1 MPQPDC
7 SSARG
12 FVRSLF
18 EGRIESRAV
27 FPFPYP
33 TEEVLETG
41 TSVAEMV
48 RDWAADAVDPVVID
62 KQKTFPPE
70 IMEGLAEL
78 GLFGLTIPEEHDGAG
93 MGAWTYAQAM
103 EALSHRCASTATILG
118 AHLGIGLKGLLLDGT
133 PEQKA
138 KWLPRLAS
146 GELIAAFA
154 LTEAGAG
161 SDAAALRTT
170 ADPQPDGSWKLNGT
184 KIWITNGGIANC
196 FTVFARTPDPENPEA
211 SLMERP
217 VSAFFIEKTA
227 GGITIGLPED
237 KMGLCGSS
245 TTEVAFEDT
254 LVPADALLGKRGQGF
269 KLALRI
275 LNGGRHG
282 LAACCVGQAKLS
294 RSGAVA
300 HARERVQYGRPIAEF
315 GMVQELMAGMD
326 ADIYTMESG
335 TWLTAA
341 MMDRGEHETM
351 LEAACTKM
359 YATEKLWSVANDAL
373 QITGGTGFMREY
385 PYERILRDARIN
397 MIFEGTNQVLR
408 MMLGTQGLRA
418 LVRGQARYPDGQE
431 RLEGVHASFAH
442 EREVFDELVPH
453 FASRARAAVEAHGKG
468 IRKAQFALHRL
479 SDMAM
484 CLFQTAAVLSRIST
498 ALDNEL
504 AGKASDQEQAVAHL
518 SCRRLEREFRIA
530 LMDEE
535 RPADEWVERVA
546 RGM

>member
-1 MPQPDC
+1 MPQPESEPDP
-7 SSARG
+7 SQG

-18 EGRIESRAV
+18 EGRIESSAL
-27 FPFPYP
+27 FPFPWP
-33 TEEVLETG
+33 PIEVLETS
-41 TSVAEMV
+41 TSFEEMV
-48 RDWAADAVDPVVID
+48 RDWAQESVDPVRID
-62 KQKTFPPE
+62 KEKSFPPE
-70 IMEGLAEL
+70 VIEGMIEL
-78 GLFGLTIPEEHDGAG
+78 GLFGLTVPEEHEGAG
-93 MGAWTYAQAM
+93 MGAWAYARTM
-103 EALSHRCASTATILG
+103 ETLAHRCASTATILG
-118 AHLGIGLKGLLLDGT
+118 AHLGIGMKGLILDGDD
-133 PEQKA
+133 EQK
-138 KWLPRLAS
+138 KRWLARLAS

-170 ADPQPDGSWKLNGT
+170 AAPQPDGSWKINGT

-196 FTVFARTPDPENPEA
+196 FTVFARTPDPANPDA
-211 SLMERP
+211 PLMERP
-217 VSAFFIEKTA
+217 ISAFFVEKDA
-227 GGITIGLPED
+227 GGVSIGQPED

-254 LVPADALLGKRGQGF
+254 IVPAEALLGEEGQGF

-294 RSGAVA
+294 RTGAVA
-300 HARERVQYGRPIAEF
+300 HARERVQYGRPIGEF

-326 ADIYTMESG
+326 ADIYAMEAG
-335 TWLTAA
+335 TLLTAA
-341 MMDRGEHETM
+341 MMEKGERETM

-408 MMLGTQGLRA
+408 MMLGSQGLRA
-418 LVRGQARYPDGQE
+418 LVRGEARFPDKPQ
-431 RLEGVHASFAH
+431 RLEGVHPSFSDERASF
-442 EREVFDELVPH
+442 EELVTL
-453 FASRARAAVEAHGKG
+453 FSERCRIAVERHGKAVRG
-468 IRKAQFALHRL
+468 AQFALHRL
-479 SDMAM
+479 SDMAV
-484 CLFQTAAVLSRIST
+484 CLFQIAACLSRISSS
-498 ALDNEL
+498 LER
-504 AGKASDQEQAVAHL
+504 GEASEHETAVARL
-518 SCRRLEREFRIA
+518 ACRRLEREFRIA

-546 RGM
+546 QGM

>member
-1 MPQPDC
+1 MPPPD
-7 SSARG
+7 RRGG

-18 EGRIESRAV
+18 EGRIESEAV
-27 FPFPYP
+27 LPFPLP
-33 TEEVLETG
+33 DAETLETIAA
-41 TSVAEMV
+41 VEEMV
-48 RDWAADAVDPVVID
+48 REWADGAIDPAAID
-62 KQKTFPPE
+62 RDKTFPPE
-70 IMEGLAEL
+70 VLEGLSEL
-78 GLFGLTIPEEHDGAG
+78 GLYGLTIPEAHGGAG
-93 MGAWTYAQAM
+93 MGAWSYAKVM
-103 EALSHRCASTATILG
+103 ETLAHRCASTATILG

-133 PEQKA
+133 PEQKER
-138 KWLPRLAS
+138 WLPRLAS

-154 LTEAGAG
+154 LTEAEAG
-161 SDAAALRTT
+161 SDAAALRTR
-170 ADPQPDGSWKLNGT
+170 AEALPDGSWKLNGT

-196 FTVFARTPDPENPEA
+196 FTVFARTPDPERPDA
-211 SLMERP
+211 PLLERP
-217 VSAFFIEKTA
+217 ISAFFVEKDA
-227 GGITIGLPED
+227 GGITIGKPED

-254 LVPADALLGKRGQGF
+254 IVASQAMLGERGQGF

-294 RSGAVA
+294 RSGAVV
-300 HARERVQYGRPIAEF
+300 HARERVQYGRSIGEF
-315 GMVQELMAGMD
+315 GMVQEMLAAMD
-326 ADIYTMESG
+326 ADIYAMEAG

-341 MMDRGEHETM
+341 MMERGEHETM

-373 QITGGTGFMREY
+373 QVTGGTGFMREY

-408 MMLGTQGLRA
+408 MMLGSQGLRA
-418 LVRGQARYPDGQE
+418 LVRGEARPPDGEESLQ
-431 RLEGVHASFAH
+431 GVHEAFAA
-442 EREVFDELVPH
+442 EREVFDALVAS
-453 FASRARAAVEAHGKG
+453 FAERCRRTVERHGKEV
-468 IRKAQFALHRL
+468 REAQFALHRL

-484 CLFQTAAVLSRIST
+484 CLWQIAAVLSRVSAAET
-498 ALDNEL
+498 
-504 AGKASDQEQAVAHL
+504 GGQASDRERDVARL

-535 RPADEWVERVA
+535 RPLDEWVARV
-546 RGM
+546 GGPTP